1 MLMNGEDNNMITSYT
16 QSPRYTGSPMVV
28 FVLVFMTLGLFWGL
42 LLGWFVWG
50 H

>member
-1 MLMNGEDNNMITSYT
+1 
-16 QSPRYTGSPMVV
+16 VV